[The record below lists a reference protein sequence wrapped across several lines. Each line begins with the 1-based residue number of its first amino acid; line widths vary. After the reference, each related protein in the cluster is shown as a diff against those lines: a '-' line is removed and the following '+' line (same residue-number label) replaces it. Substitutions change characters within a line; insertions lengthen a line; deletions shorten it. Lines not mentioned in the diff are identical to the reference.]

1 MVEKPD
7 SPIDIADSSGEID
20 GCSQEAGKEEGE
32 LKGDGK
38 VAYGPWLFVKRKK
51 SGSKQVGIRSTYK
64 GVDVGPGRGQFR
76 YEEKSAKSSSI
87 ACKEVP
93 YEVRAGS
100 DQDLMGA
107 GGRVSVSPL
116 ASTVKIKTNSP
127 FPDQRPHSS
136 QQTQKHET
144 KLPAFSFGAE
154 TNPKTTTSACFLG
167 HWDPEAHC
175 SSGASGPLGSVLSGK
190 GDGRNGRP
198 EQARVGNFPKGKN
211 YGGLSKHA
219 STNKIKPHH
228 DLGLVRTGRDA
239 GMEAYFPSKS
249 GEQKEGVVASVGPS
263 VDGMG
268 VSMVDFSVRQANEG
282 GSKNFRVESAV
293 SVISGAKL
301 EGLGPRGRGK
311 GKESLDV
318 QDGGSEVL
326 GKRNFQDSASGR
338 SNSWGVKSTD
348 NVKGGTDRGSA
359 TLGDPCTRRGYLQ
372 ESFEGVRM
380 EVSEQDGHSEP
391 T

>member
-1 MVEKPD
+1 M
-7 SPIDIADSSGEID
+7 
-20 GCSQEAGKEEGE
+20 
-32 LKGDGK
+32 KGDGK

-51 SGSKQVGIRSTYK
+51 SGAKPVGICSTNK
-64 GVDVGPGRGQFR
+64 GVDVGPSRGQFR
-76 YEEKSAKSSSI
+76 YGEKSAKSSSI
-87 ACKEVP
+87 ACEKVP
-93 YEVRAGS
+93 YDVRDGS
-100 DQDLMGA
+100 DQDKIGA

-116 ASTVKIKTNSP
+116 SSTVKIKTNSL
-127 FPDQRPHSS
+127 FPDQRLHSS
-136 QQTQKHET
+136 QQTQIHES

-154 TNPKTTTSACFLG
+154 TNPKTATSSCSLE
-167 HWDPEAHC
+167 HCDPEARW
-175 SSGASGPLGSVLSGK
+175 SSGASGLLGSVLSGK

-211 YGGLSKHA
+211 HGGLSKHA
-219 STNKIKPHH
+219 GTNKIKPHH

-249 GEQKEGVVASVGPS
+249 GEQKEGVVAAVGPS

-268 VSMVDFSVRQANEG
+268 VPMVDFSVRQANKG

-293 SVISGAKL
+293 STISSAKL
-301 EGLGPRGRGK
+301 EGLGPRGRGR
-311 GKESLDV
+311 GNESVDV

-348 NVKGGTDRGSA
+348 NIKGGTDRGSA
-359 TLGDPCTRRGYLQ
+359 TLGDPYTGRGYLQ